1 MIDINLSDLDEI
13 KTIDNKIKYRIIPL
27 ILINKENDNSVFI
40 YPSLFSRFCNLLIYG
55 TDYEDFDLYSHL
67 KGYILLRILFPD
79 RKFSYKVLQYIAFVL
94 YHNHV
99 VVCPYNFKK
108 FFPLLMNIF
117 LITTDNDT
125 YHFIY
130 EINKYYQ
137 KKYPNL
143 SNEEINKI
151 KEKIPSIIFTL
162 NLEKFIKKEIEKIK
176 KIKTLRD
183 LVDYLTLLK
192 DNVIKSN

>member
-1 MIDINLSDLDEI
+1 MLDIDLYNLTLSDLDEI
-13 KTIDNKIKYRIIPL
+13 KIIDDKMKYRVIPL
-27 ILINKENDNSVFI
+27 ILINRENDNSIFI

-79 RKFSYKVLQYIAFVL
+79 RKFSQKVLQYIAFVL
-94 YHNHV
+94 YHNSIII
-99 VVCPYNFKK
+99 CPYNLKR
-108 FFPLLMNIF
+108 FFPFLMNIF
-117 LITTDNDT
+117 LITTDDKT
-125 YHFIY
+125 YNFIY
-130 EINKYYQ
+130 QINDYYQ

-143 SNEEINKI
+143 TNEEINKI

-162 NLEKFIKKEIEKIK
+162 NLEKFVKKEVKETR

-183 LVDYLTLLK
+183 LIKYLTFSK
-192 DNVIKSN
+192 K

>member
-1 MIDINLSDLDEI
+1 MLDIDLYDLTLSDLDEI
-13 KTIDNKIKYRIIPL
+13 KIIDDKIKYRIIPL
-27 ILINKENDNSVFI
+27 ILINRENDNDIFI

-99 VVCPYNFKK
+99 IICPYNLKR
-108 FFPLLMNIF
+108 FFPFLMNIF
-117 LITTDNDT
+117 LITTDNET
-125 YHFIY
+125 YNFIY
-130 EINKYYQ
+130 QINDYYQ
-137 KKYPNL
+137 KRYPNL
-143 SNEEINKI
+143 TEIEINKI

-162 NLEKFIKKEIEKIK
+162 NLEKFVKKEVKEIR

-183 LVDYLTLLK
+183 LIKYLTF
-192 DNVIKSN
+192 